1 MEIEYQ
7 YRFGLPKTIVIKY
20 IQNEEVLRNS
30 LPGCKSFT
38 KTSSGIYTGEMEIN
52 LGPLQD
58 LFTLEVEIVD
68 DKTPSLIKLKIN
80 GNGHLG
86 QIEGNAVLMFK
97 ENQNQ
102 GLTQLTCRAAGKA
115 SGALGLAGKKL
126 LDSGAAKGLENFFQ
140 QLEKEMKR
148 KVYQT
153 KRRNR

>member
-7 YRFGLPKTIVIKY
+7 YRFGLPKTIVTKY
-20 IQNEEVLRNS
+20 IHNEEVLRNS

-38 KTSSGIYTGEMEIN
+38 KSSTGIYTGEMEIN
-52 LGPLQD
+52 LGLLQD
-58 LFTLEVEIVD
+58 LFTLDVEIVD

-80 GNGHLG
+80 GNGDLG
-86 QIEGNAVLMFK
+86 QINGNAILMFK
-97 ENQNQ
+97 ENQ
-102 GLTQLTCRAAGKA
+102 GLTQLTCKAAGKV
-115 SGALGLAGKKL
+115 SGTLGLAGKKL

-153 KRRNR
+153 KRRKR